1 MFQRNLQGIV
11 VGSALAIVTTALY
24 PVIKDT
30 LRPLAYDLTRQM
42 KYFVVITKEGIE
54 DLVAEVKFERIKK
67 VLIKIFVLRAKVWKR
82 TSQIGFSDKT
92 ALGL

>member
-54 DLVAEVKFERIKK
+54 DLVAEVKFERIRKGLDK
-67 VLIKIFVLRAKVWKR
+67 DICIESASMETNQPNRIFE
-82 TSQIGFSDKT
+82 
-92 ALGL
+92 

>member
-1 MFQRNLQGIV
+1 MFRRNLQGIV

-30 LRPLAYDLTRQM
+30 LRPIAYDLTKQM

-54 DLVAEVKFERIKK
+54 DLVAEIKFERIRKSLDK
-67 VLIKIFVLRAKVWKR
+67 DIFIESENVEV
-82 TSQIGFSDKT
+82 DKSNRI
-92 ALGL
+92 LQ

>member
-1 MFQRNLQGIV
+1 MFQKNLQGFV

-30 LRPLAYDLTRQM
+30 LRPIARDLSKQM

-54 DLVAEVKFERIKK
+54 DLVAEVKFERIRKSLDK
-67 VLIKIFVLRAKVWKR
+67 DIFIEGESHETEQQNRIF
-82 TSQIGFSDKT
+82 Q
-92 ALGL
+92 

>member
-30 LRPLAYDLTRQM
+30 LRPIAYDLTRQM

-54 DLVAEVKFERIKK
+54 DLVAEVKFERIRKSLDK
-67 VLIKIFVLRAKVWKR
+67 DICIESESMETDQPNRIFE
-82 TSQIGFSDKT
+82 
-92 ALGL
+92 

>member
-54 DLVAEVKFERIKK
+54 DLVAEVKFERIRKGLDK
-67 VLIKIFVLRAKVWKR
+67 DICIESESMETNQPNRIF
-82 TSQIGFSDKT
+82 G
-92 ALGL
+92 